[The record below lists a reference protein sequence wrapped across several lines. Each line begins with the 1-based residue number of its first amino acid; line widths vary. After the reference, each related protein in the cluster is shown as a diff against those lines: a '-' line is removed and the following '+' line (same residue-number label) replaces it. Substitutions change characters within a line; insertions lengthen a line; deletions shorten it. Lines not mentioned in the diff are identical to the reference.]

1 MILSAA
7 MKPLSPTDA
16 MFLWLEGRRQ
26 PMHVAA
32 LQLYTPPAGA
42 GFDFVQRLV
51 ESWRDHTTAEYPF
64 DQRVK
69 FRLGHW
75 FWESDTEFELDY
87 HLRHSALPR
96 PGRIR
101 ELLALVSRLH
111 GALMDRT
118 RPLWEIHVIE
128 GLADGRLAMYV
139 KLHHALFDGV
149 ASMRLMQSVLSQ
161 DPTER
166 RPPIWAQR
174 RRPRP
179 SAAAETPSPSS
190 HVPGLFERALRAGSE
205 IMPGVGSGLRELVRT
220 TSISEADA
228 QPFHAPP
235 TMFNVRISGSRR
247 FAAQSYQ
254 LDRFKAIGKAVSAT
268 INDVTLAVC
277 SGALRR
283 YLLAHDALPER
294 PLIAMVP
301 VSVRSAENEG
311 GNQVSILLANLATDL
326 TDPVE
331 RLGRIVE
338 STRLAKER
346 LGKMSRLERIAHA
359 AAMSAPMG
367 ASMVTGH
374 ARRRPIYNVVIS
386 NVPGPPQPFFLD
398 GMRLDESYPVSI
410 PVDYLALNI
419 TITGYGNQLGFGY
432 VACRSSVPALQ
443 RMLDCTDEA
452 LAELE
457 AGLGLQPP
465 KRTTPRP
472 F

>member
-1 MILSAA
+1 MR
-7 MKPLSPTDA
+7 PLSPTDA

-42 GFDFVQRLV
+42 GFDYVQRQV
-51 ESWRDHTTAEYPF
+51 ESWREHTAAESPF
-64 DQRVK
+64 DQHVK

-75 FWESDTEFELDY
+75 FWEPDTEFELDY

-111 GALMDRT
+111 GTLMDRT

-149 ASMRLMQSVLSQ
+149 ASMRLMQSVLSE

-174 RRPRP
+174 RKPRQSVP
-179 SAAAETPSPSS
+179 AETPSPA
-190 HVPGLFERALRAGSE
+190 HMPGLVERALRAGGE
-205 IMPGVGSGLRELVRT
+205 IMPGVGSGMWELVR
-220 TSISEADA
+220 SAGINAADA

-254 LDRFKAIGKAVSAT
+254 LDRFKAIGKASSAT

-283 YLLAHDALPER
+283 YLLAHDALPDR

-301 VSVRSAENEG
+301 VSVRAADSDG
-311 GNQVSILLANLATDL
+311 GNQVSILLANLSTHL
-326 TDPVE
+326 PNPIE
-331 RLGRIVE
+331 RLHRIVE
-338 STRLAKER
+338 STSMAKDRLK
-346 LGKMSRLERIAHA
+346 KMSRLQRIAHA

-374 ARRRPIYNVVIS
+374 AKRRPIYNVVIS
-386 NVPGPPQPFFLD
+386 NVPGPPQPFFLN

-419 TITGYGNQLGFGY
+419 TITGYGGLLGFGY
-432 VACRSSVPALQ
+432 TACRSSVPALQ

-457 AGLGLQPP
+457 AALGIEV
-465 KRTTPRP
+465 RRAVPRP
-472 F
+472 L

>member
-1 MILSAA
+1 

-26 PMHVAA
+26 PMHVAG

-51 ESWRDHTTAEYPF
+51 EAWRDHTAPESPF
-64 DQRVK
+64 DVRPQ

-75 FWESDTEFELDY
+75 FWEPDREFELEY
-87 HLRHSALPR
+87 HVRHSALPR

-101 ELLALVSRLH
+101 ELLSLVSRLH

-118 RPLWEIHVIE
+118 RPLWELHLIE

-139 KLHHALFDGV
+139 KVHHALLDGV
-149 ASMRLMQSVLSQ
+149 ASMRLLQSVLSE

-166 RPPIWAQR
+166 RPPIWAQKR
-174 RRPRP
+174 RVRA
-179 SAAAETPSPSS
+179 STTTETPSPAPM
-190 HVPGLFERALRAGSE
+190 PGIIERALRAGSE
-205 IMPGVGSGLRELVRT
+205 IMPGVGSGIRELVRT
-220 TSISEADA
+220 ATLGEADA

-254 LDRFKAIGKAVSAT
+254 LERFKQLGKASGAT

-277 SGALRR
+277 AGALRR
-283 YLLAHDALPER
+283 YLLSHDALPER

-301 VSVRSAENEG
+301 VSVRAAESEG
-311 GNQVSILLANLATDL
+311 GNQVSILLANLATHL
-326 TDPVE
+326 SDPVE
-331 RLGRIVE
+331 RLQRIVE
-338 STRLAKER
+338 STRLAKDR
-346 LGKMSRLERIAHA
+346 LAKMSRLERIAHA

-386 NVPGPPQPFFLD
+386 NVPGPQQPLFLN
-398 GMRLDESYPVSI
+398 GMRLDETYPVSI
-410 PVDYLALNI
+410 PIDYLALNI
-419 TITGYGNQLGFGY
+419 TITGYAGQLGFGY
-432 VACRSSVPALQ
+432 VACRRSVPALQ
-443 RMLDCTDEA
+443 RMLDWTDDA

-457 AGLGLQPP
+457 QALGLEAPRTSPRQP
-465 KRTTPRP
+465 